1 MAGNNNLNSSSP
13 PLTVPLVFLDVDNRC
28 SNMVILL
35 THAKRR
41 GDLIKPTTNYT
52 FKEKKNNK
60 QLNVLQWFKCVPR
73 TILDTSSE

>member
-1 MAGNNNLNSSSP
+1 MAGNKNLISSSP

-28 SNMVILL
+28 PNMVILF

-52 FKEKKNNK
+52 FKEKKTIKNLICYNG
-60 QLNVLQWFKCVPR
+60 LNVSHGR
-73 TILDTSSE
+73 S